1 MVSSQYNKCY
11 PVVIN
16 NAHYEYYISFNPCFP
31 VPFIDSVNA
40 TSASAA
46 PPASSSSVLTTPSK
60 IEPMKAFDSRF
71 TERSKATSGTAVV
84 TNTNQT
90 VVDR

>member
-1 MVSSQYNKCY
+1 MLVAIQLTSTKFFSPYFAVS
-11 PVVIN
+11 IL
-16 NAHYEYYISFNPCFP
+16 
-31 VPFIDSVNA
+31 DSVNA

-46 PPASSSSVLTTPSK
+46 PSASSSSVLTTPSK

-84 TNTNQT
+84 SNTNQA